1 MASPGRTGQAPVM
14 APPEAAALDALTESG
29 AEATPGPATGEG
41 TTALAVATRQSI
53 EMARRRALEIDR
65 VLSELRASLRE
76 TGPPAP
82 SGTARSDRAGSDLEP
97 AAAYRWLLLDGHEAF
112 CRGRYADALAAFEEA
127 VHDAPRR
134 VEGHLNTGR
143 TLLRLRRVDEAR
155 DALARALVLEPGNA
169 AGAAG
174 LADCDWRA
182 GLPVLDEPPA
192 RPAARRFQF
201 RFLPAQPRRA
211 H

>member
-1 MASPGRTGQAPVM
+1 MAGPGRTGQAPGM
-14 APPEAAALDALTESG
+14 APPEAAALDALTESR
-29 AEATPGPATGEG
+29 AEPTPGPATGEG
-41 TTALAVATRQSI
+41 TTARAVATRQNI

-65 VLSELRASLRE
+65 ALSELRASLRE
-76 TGPPAP
+76 TGPAAP
-82 SGTARSDRAGSDLEP
+82 SGAQPDRADSELEP

-127 VHDAPRR
+127 VRDAPRR

-155 DALARALVLEPGNA
+155 DAFARALALEPGNA

-182 GLPVLDEPPA
+182 RLPVLDEPPA
-192 RPAARRFQF
+192 RPAARRFPF